1 MNSSNLTRRSLL
13 LGGAG
18 VATAF
23 ALAAC
28 TGGPNLLTATSSP
41 VTAAE
46 TARRRTGR
54 TTRVQ
59 LTAARTDIDLAGRT
73 ASTWAYNGQVPGP
86 TIRAHVGD
94 IIRAHVTNQLPD
106 DTTVHW
112 HGIAL
117 RNDMDGVPPITQ
129 QPIGPG
135 ASFDYAF
142 TADAPGTYWYHP
154 HVGPQLDRG
163 LQGPLV
169 IEDPREPLSY
179 DHDWV
184 LVLDDWLDGV
194 TATPDQVLADLKKG
208 MKGMGGMGGM
218 GGMMGGGQDGTPT
231 RAGNLL
237 TGTGSNLLGGD
248 AGDVYYP
255 YYLINGR
262 PAGDPATFTAKPG
275 QRVRL
280 RIINAGGDT
289 AFRFSVGGH
298 RLTVTHTDG
307 YPVNPVEGDSILL
320 GMGERYD
327 AIVTVADGAFPI
339 VAEAVGKADRGFG
352 VLRSNSGS
360 PTPTANGYTASDT
373 SPVTAAVLS
382 ATPADTLQ
390 RRRID
395 RRIDIALTGGMM
407 KYDWGING
415 KAFDMNNPLDGAYTV
430 REGERVQLTIANQ
443 TMMWHPFHVHGHT
456 FQLDGGPRKDT
467 AIVLPHRSLTVL
479 LDADN
484 PGQWMTHCHN
494 IYHAESGMMAVLGYE
509 KS

>member
-1 MNSSNLTRRSLL
+1 MNTPDLTRRSVL

-18 VATAF
+18 LATAF

-28 TGGPNLLTATSSP
+28 TGGPNLLTATSAP

-46 TARRRTGR
+46 RARRRTGR

-59 LTAARTDIDLAGRT
+59 LTAGKTNIDLAART

-86 TIRAHVGD
+86 TIRATAGD
-94 IIRAHVTNQLPD
+94 AIRAHVTNHLPD

-129 QPIGPG
+129 HAIAPG
-135 ASFDYAF
+135 SSFDYEF

-163 LQGPLV
+163 LQGPLIV
-169 IEDPREPLSY
+169 EDPHEPLGY

-194 TATPDQVLADLKKG
+194 TATPDQVLAELKKG
-208 MKGMGGMGGM
+208 MSMGGMGGM
-218 GGMMGGGQDGTPT
+218 GGGMGGGAPSRNGK
-231 RAGNLL
+231 LL
-237 TGTGSNLLGGD
+237 TGTTSSLLGGD
-248 AGDVYYP
+248 SGDVYYP

-262 PAGDPATFTAKPG
+262 PAEDPATFTAKPG

-307 YPVNPVEGDSILL
+307 YPVNPVTGDSILL

-327 AIVTVADGAFPI
+327 AIITVADGAFPI
-339 VAEAVGKADRGFG
+339 VADAVGKAARAFA
-352 VLRSNSGS
+352 VLRSNPGS
-360 PTPTANGYTASDT
+360 PAPTVNGYTASDT

-382 ATPADTLQ
+382 APPAAAL
-390 RRRID
+390 RRRGID

-415 KAFDMNNPLDGAYTV
+415 KAFDMNNPLDGAYAV
-430 REGERVQLTIANQ
+430 REGERVQVTIANQ
-443 TMMWHPFHVHGHT
+443 TMMWHPFHIHGHT

-467 AIVLPHRSLTVL
+467 AIVLPHQSLTVL
-479 LDADN
+479 FDADN
-484 PGQWMTHCHN
+484 PGLWMTHCHN

-509 KS
+509 QS

>member
-1 MNSSNLTRRSLL
+1 MNNPNLTRRSLL

-18 VATAF
+18 AATAF

-28 TGGPNLLTATSSP
+28 TGGPNLLTATSNP
-41 VTAAE
+41 VTDAE
-46 TARRRTGR
+46 KERRRTGHI
-54 TTRVQ
+54 TRVQ
-59 LTAARTDIDLAGRT
+59 LTAGNTDIDLAGRT

-86 TIRAHVGD
+86 TIRATAGD
-94 IIRAHVTNQLPD
+94 TIRAHVVNHLPD

-135 ASFDYAF
+135 ASFDYDF
-142 TADAPGTYWYHP
+142 TADAPGTYWFHP

-163 LQGPLV
+163 LQGPLI
-169 IEDPREPLSY
+169 IEDPNEPLSY
-179 DHDWV
+179 DYDWV

-208 MKGMGGMGGM
+208 MGGM
-218 GGMMGGGQDGTPT
+218 GGMMGGSQGGAPT
-231 RAGNLL
+231 RNGNLL
-237 TGTGSNLLGGD
+237 TNTGSSLLGGD
-248 AGDVYYP
+248 SGDVYYP

-262 PAGDPATFTAKPG
+262 PAGDPSTFTAKPG
-275 QRVRL
+275 QRARL

-307 YPVNPVEGDSILL
+307 YAVNPVEGDSILL

-327 AIVTVADGAFPI
+327 AIITIADGAFPI
-339 VAEAVGKADRGFG
+339 IAEAVGKAARGFA
-352 VLRSNSGS
+352 VLRSNASS
-360 PTPTANGYTASDT
+360 PTPSSDGSAVPNTPPITAS
-373 SPVTAAVLS
+373 VLS
-382 ATPADTLQ
+382 ATTADTLRQ
-390 RRRID
+390 RSVD

-415 KAFDMNNPLDGAYTV
+415 KAFDMNNPLDGAYSV
-430 REGERVQLTIANQ
+430 RQGERVRLTIANQ
-443 TMMWHPFHVHGHT
+443 TMMWHPFHIHGHT
-456 FQLDGGPRKDT
+456 FQLDGGARKDT
-467 AIVLPHRSLTVL
+467 TIVLPHQSTTVL

-484 PGQWMTHCHN
+484 PGLWMTHCHN

-509 KS
+509 SK

>member
-1 MNSSNLTRRSLL
+1 MNIPNLTRRNLL
-13 LGGAG
+13 LGGASLA
-18 VATAF
+18 ATF

-28 TGGPNLLTATSSP
+28 TGGPNLLTATSGP

-46 TARRRTGR
+46 KARRRGGR
-54 TTRVQ
+54 TTRIQ
-59 LTAARTDIDLAGRT
+59 LTAGRTDIDLAGRT

-86 TIRAHVGD
+86 TLNATVGDTIRA
-94 IIRAHVTNQLPD
+94 RLTNRLPK

-129 QPIGPG
+129 QPIAPG
-135 ASFDYAF
+135 ESFDYEF
-142 TADAPGTYWYHP
+142 TADAPGTYWFHP

-163 LQGPLV
+163 LQGPLI
-169 IEDPREPLSY
+169 IEDPREPLGY

-194 TATPDQVLADLKKG
+194 TATPDEVLVELKKG
-208 MKGMGGMGGM
+208 MNGM
-218 GGMMGGGQDGTPT
+218 GGMMGGGHDGGTLT
-231 RAGNLL
+231 RDGNLL
-237 TGTGSNLLGGD
+237 RGTSSSLLGGD
-248 AGDVYYP
+248 SGDVYYP

-327 AIVTVADGAFPI
+327 AIITVADGAFPI
-339 VAEAVGKADRGFG
+339 IAEAVGKADRGFA
-352 VLRSNSGS
+352 VLRSNQGS
-360 PTPTANGYTASDT
+360 PTPGTDGSAVPGT
-373 SPVTAAVLS
+373 SPITAAVLS
-382 ATPADTLQ
+382 AAASDTLRQ
-390 RRRID
+390 RSID

-415 KAFDMNNPLDGAYTV
+415 AAFDMSHPLDGAYSV

-456 FQLDGGPRKDT
+456 FQLGTGGPRKDT
-467 AIVLPHRSLTVL
+467 AIVLPGQSLRVL
-479 LDADN
+479 FDADN
-484 PGQWMTHCHN
+484 PGLWMTHCHN